1 MYFTNKSAS
10 SRIKKSKS
18 HYLIRPPPVVE
29 KPYIISDSSNNGGEG
44 NQEDQQNNHS
54 PWSVFQSGQDFRKQ
68 QYGENKTI
76 GSAVLKVEMPKV
88 FKISST

>member
-1 MYFTNKSAS
+1 M
-10 SRIKKSKS
+10 
-18 HYLIRPPPVVE
+18 IRPPPVVE
-29 KPYIISDSSNNGGEG
+29 KPYIINDSATSNNNGGEG